1 MKSSTFYIHWRSF
14 WLGLLLGIIGV
25 VTTLFA
31 RTDRRD
37 KFYSS
42 LLGMA
47 ICMGVN
53 MWALKYVLKMQ

>member
-1 MKSSTFYIHWRSF
+1 M
-14 WLGLLLGIIGV
+14 LGLLLGIFGV
-25 VTTLFA
+25 ASTLFA

-47 ICMGVN
+47 ICMAVN
-53 MWALKYVLKMQ
+53 MWALKYLLKMQ